1 MADSYVSLI
10 EKRARQQLEDLNTAQ
25 QRAVIEAY
33 NSAGKELVRRYR
45 NAKDGTAT
53 KAMLASYAKKIAE
66 ETEEL
71 IKQYAI
77 KGAEVAPSVQKLI
90 MNQAFQMAGLDTSV
104 ANDKF
109 NNIIGTLGKESV
121 KNVIGGKIYKD
132 GAGLSDRIW
141 QASAQSSNKI
151 QEVITASLAQDMGA
165 SEMSKILQAYV
176 NPTARKTWS
185 REKIR
190 EKLGPGYAAW
200 NGNLEYNA
208 LRLAR
213 TTLAHTAT
221 MSMRQSQKL
230 NPYASKIQW
239 HSVHAGDRTCQI
251 CIDMD
256 GNIYDT
262 DKCPFNHPN
271 GMCYQTTVLEKP
283 LDEIAKELAD
293 WAKGG
298 ENEMLDNW
306 WKSIGGTDDK
316 PKPKSVSTPT
326 KVNKTISKTELVD
339 SLQQFFRR
347 MNAGHRGF
355 TQSAYDEFIDGLM
368 SCSEDYKRLWM
379 KYAGDI
385 ASHHSEGGDTA
396 YYSRYGRRLCIS
408 IPSEMKQATAHGCN
422 KFSVLCHEM
431 GHHFDNM
438 TIYGKGSGQGY
449 SSECKE
455 FISAMLKDKEAILKM
470 DKKEVSEDMWRDHNS
485 KGVQDALGGLE
496 IGRYTWGHSE
506 KYWNQNGPEGR
517 NAMTAIELFANI
529 SAACYSPQEM
539 KYMNKYF
546 PEAVKVFQKIITET
560 V

>member
-90 MNQAFQMAGLDTSV
+90 MNQAFQIAGLDTSV

-151 QEVITASLAQDMGA
+151 QEVITACLAQDMGA

-200 NGNLEYNA
+200 NSNLEYNA

-262 DKCPFNHPN
+262 DKCPFDHPN

-293 WAKGG
+293 WCNGA
-298 ENEMLDNW
+298 ENEKLDNW
-306 WKSIGGTDDK
+306 WEEMTGEKPSPSIKEYINYELISRQKLKEMAESHIANRETDFERVFGMVSEGKITKDEAKVLLSINSKIYNEYVGTANSFAVNQYLRELGDGQEIDNYVSIVKSLDYAIDNYQFDTNVKLRRFVTNPYLEGTFGTDD
-316 PKPKSVSTPT
+316 VSE
-326 KVNKTISKTELVD
+326 ISKQIGNVYKNKQYMSATVDSNPYFSDRPAIMTIECDKGVHAFPTTNYEEGEIILGRNTEYELVD
-339 SLQQFFRR
+339 VID
-347 MNAGHRGF
+347 HRNGNPLKI
-355 TQSAYDEFIDGLM
+355 AY
-368 SCSEDYKRLWM
+368 EDYGQLRDFE
-379 KYAGDI
+379 Y
-385 ASHHSEGGDTA
+385 EGIEIVV
-396 YYSRYGRRLCIS
+396 RFR
-408 IPSEMKQATAHGCN
+408 N
-422 KFSVLCHEM
+422 K
-431 GHHFDNM
+431 
-438 TIYGKGSGQGY
+438 T
-449 SSECKE
+449 
-455 FISAMLKDKEAILKM
+455 
-470 DKKEVSEDMWRDHNS
+470 
-485 KGVQDALGGLE
+485 GV
-496 IGRYTWGHSE
+496 
-506 KYWNQNGPEGR
+506 
-517 NAMTAIELFANI
+517 
-529 SAACYSPQEM
+529 
-539 KYMNKYF
+539 
-546 PEAVKVFQKIITET
+546 
-560 V
+560 

>member
-151 QEVITASLAQDMGA
+151 QEVITACLAQDMGA

-190 EKLGPGYAAW
+190 EKLGPGYASW
-200 NGNLEYNA
+200 NSNLEYNA

-262 DKCPFNHPN
+262 DKCPFDHPN

-283 LDEIAKELAD
+283 LDEIAQELAD
-293 WAKGG
+293 WCNGA
-298 ENEMLDNW
+298 ENEKLDNW
-306 WKSIGGTDDK
+306 WEEMTGEKPSPSIKEYINYGLISRQKLKEIAESHIANREPDFEEVMQLMSEGKITRDEANVLLSMNPTIYNGYIGTSNSFAVNRYLRELGDEQEIDSYVSIIKSLDYAINNYQFDTNVKLRRFVDESYLNGTFGSDDVSEIGKQIGNIYKNKQYMSATVDSNPFFSNRPAIMTIECDK
-316 PKPKSVSTPT
+316 GVHAFPT
-326 KVNKTISKTELVD
+326 TNYEEGEIILGRNTEYELVD
-339 SLQQFFRR
+339 VID
-347 MNAGHRGF
+347 HRNGNPLKI
-355 TQSAYDEFIDGLM
+355 AY
-368 SCSEDYKRLWM
+368 EDYGQLRDFE
-379 KYAGDI
+379 Y
-385 ASHHSEGGDTA
+385 EGIEIVV
-396 YYSRYGRRLCIS
+396 RFR
-408 IPSEMKQATAHGCN
+408 N
-422 KFSVLCHEM
+422 K
-431 GHHFDNM
+431 
-438 TIYGKGSGQGY
+438 T
-449 SSECKE
+449 
-455 FISAMLKDKEAILKM
+455 
-470 DKKEVSEDMWRDHNS
+470 
-485 KGVQDALGGLE
+485 GV
-496 IGRYTWGHSE
+496 
-506 KYWNQNGPEGR
+506 
-517 NAMTAIELFANI
+517 
-529 SAACYSPQEM
+529 
-539 KYMNKYF
+539 
-546 PEAVKVFQKIITET
+546 
-560 V
+560 

>member
-1 MADSYVSLI
+1 MADGYVSLI

-151 QEVITASLAQDMGA
+151 QEVITACLAQDMGA

-200 NGNLEYNA
+200 NSNLEYNA

-262 DKCPFNHPN
+262 DKCPFDHPN

-326 KVNKTISKTELVD
+326 KVNETISKTELVD
-339 SLQQFFRR
+339 SLQQFFRT

-385 ASHHSEGGDTA
+385 ASHHSEGGDVA

-408 IPSEMKQATAHGCN
+408 VSSEMKQATAYGCN

-449 SSECKE
+449 SSSCKG

-470 DKKEVSEDMWRDHNS
+470 DEKEVSEDMRRDHNS
-485 KGVQDALGGLE
+485 KGVQDALSGLE
-496 IGRYTWGHSE
+496 IGTYTWSHSE
-506 KYWNQNGPEGR
+506 KYWNQCGPEGR
-517 NAMTAIELFANI
+517 NAITALELFANI

>member
-151 QEVITASLAQDMGA
+151 QEVITACLAQDMGA

-185 REKIR
+185 REKIQ

-200 NGNLEYNA
+200 NSNLEYNA

-262 DKCPFNHPN
+262 DKCPFDHPN

-293 WAKGG
+293 WCNGA
-298 ENEMLDNW
+298 ENEKLDNW
-306 WKSIGGTDDK
+306 WEEMTGEKPTPAVKEYINYELISRQKLKEMAESHIANRETDFETIFGMVSEGKITKDEAKVLLSINSKIYDEYVGTANSFAINRYLRELGDGQEIDKHVSIVKSLDYAIDNYQFDTNVKLRRFVTNPYLEGTFGTDD
-316 PKPKSVSTPT
+316 VSE
-326 KVNKTISKTELVD
+326 ISKQIGNVYKNKQYMSVTVDSNPYFSDRPAIMTIECDKGVHAFPTTNYEEGEIILGRNTEYELVD
-339 SLQQFFRR
+339 VIDHRNGNPLSIEYEERGTARTMDYEGIEIVIRFR
-347 MNAGHRGF
+347 
-355 TQSAYDEFIDGLM
+355 
-368 SCSEDYKRLWM
+368 
-379 KYAGDI
+379 
-385 ASHHSEGGDTA
+385 
-396 YYSRYGRRLCIS
+396 
-408 IPSEMKQATAHGCN
+408 N
-422 KFSVLCHEM
+422 K
-431 GHHFDNM
+431 
-438 TIYGKGSGQGY
+438 
-449 SSECKE
+449 
-455 FISAMLKDKEAILKM
+455 
-470 DKKEVSEDMWRDHNS
+470 
-485 KGVQDALGGLE
+485 
-496 IGRYTWGHSE
+496 
-506 KYWNQNGPEGR
+506 
-517 NAMTAIELFANI
+517 
-529 SAACYSPQEM
+529 
-539 KYMNKYF
+539 
-546 PEAVKVFQKIITET
+546 
-560 V
+560 

>member
-151 QEVITASLAQDMGA
+151 QEVITACLAQDMGA
-165 SEMSKILQAYV
+165 SEMSKILQTYV

-200 NGNLEYNA
+200 NSNLEYNA

-262 DKCPFNHPN
+262 DKCPFDHPN

-293 WAKGG
+293 WCNGA
-298 ENEMLDNW
+298 ENEKLDNW
-306 WKSIGGTDDK
+306 WEELTGEKPSPSIKEYINYELISRQKLKEIAESHIANHEPDFERVFEMVSEGKITRDEANVLLSMNPTIYNGYVGTSNSFEVNRYLRELGDGQEIDNYVSIIKSLDYAIDNYQFDTNVKLRRFVDESYLNGTFGGDDVSEIGKQIGNVYKNKQYMSATVDSNPYFSDRPAIMTIECDK
-316 PKPKSVSTPT
+316 GVHAFPT
-326 KVNKTISKTELVD
+326 TNYEEGEIILGRNTEYELVD
-339 SLQQFFRR
+339 VID
-347 MNAGHRGF
+347 HRNGNPLEI
-355 TQSAYDEFIDGLM
+355 TYESDG
-368 SCSEDYKRLWM
+368 
-379 KYAGDI
+379 A
-385 ASHHSEGGDTA
+385 
-396 YYSRYGRRLCIS
+396 
-408 IPSEMKQATAHGCN
+408 
-422 KFSVLCHEM
+422 
-431 GHHFDNM
+431 
-438 TIYGKGSGQGY
+438 
-449 SSECKE
+449 
-455 FISAMLKDKEAILKM
+455 
-470 DKKEVSEDMWRDHNS
+470 
-485 KGVQDALGGLE
+485 VQDF
-496 IGRYTWGHSE
+496 
-506 KYWNQNGPEGR
+506 KYEG
-517 NAMTAIELFANI
+517 IELVVRF
-529 SAACYSPQEM
+529 
-539 KYMNKYF
+539 KK
-546 PEAVKVFQKIITET
+546 T
-560 V
+560 

>member
-151 QEVITASLAQDMGA
+151 QEVITACLAQDMGA

-200 NGNLEYNA
+200 NSNLEYNA

-239 HSVHAGDRTCQI
+239 HSVHAGDRTCRI

-262 DKCPFNHPN
+262 DKCPFDHPN

-293 WAKGG
+293 WCNGA
-298 ENEMLDNW
+298 ENEKLDNW
-306 WKSIGGTDDK
+306 WEEMTGEKPSPSIKEYINYELISRQKLKEMAESHVANREPDFERVFGMVSEGKITKDEANVLLSMNPTIYNGYVGTSNSFAVNQYLRELGDGQEIDTYVSIIKSLDYAIDNYQFDTNVKLRRFVTNPYLEGTFGTDD
-316 PKPKSVSTPT
+316 VSE
-326 KVNKTISKTELVD
+326 ISKQIGNVYKNKQYMSATVDSNPYFSDRPAIMTIECDKGVHAFPTTNYEEGEIILGRNTEYELVD
-339 SLQQFFRR
+339 VID
-347 MNAGHRGF
+347 HRNGNPLKI
-355 TQSAYDEFIDGLM
+355 AY
-368 SCSEDYKRLWM
+368 EDYGQLRDFE
-379 KYAGDI
+379 Y
-385 ASHHSEGGDTA
+385 EGIEIVV
-396 YYSRYGRRLCIS
+396 RFR
-408 IPSEMKQATAHGCN
+408 N
-422 KFSVLCHEM
+422 K
-431 GHHFDNM
+431 
-438 TIYGKGSGQGY
+438 T
-449 SSECKE
+449 
-455 FISAMLKDKEAILKM
+455 
-470 DKKEVSEDMWRDHNS
+470 
-485 KGVQDALGGLE
+485 GV
-496 IGRYTWGHSE
+496 
-506 KYWNQNGPEGR
+506 
-517 NAMTAIELFANI
+517 
-529 SAACYSPQEM
+529 
-539 KYMNKYF
+539 
-546 PEAVKVFQKIITET
+546 
-560 V
+560 

>member
-151 QEVITASLAQDMGA
+151 QEVITACLAQDMGA

-200 NGNLEYNA
+200 NSNLEYNA

-262 DKCPFNHPN
+262 DKCPFDHPN
-271 GMCYQTTVLEKP
+271 GMCYQTTILEKP
-283 LDEIAKELAD
+283 LDEIANELAD
-293 WAKGG
+293 WCNGA
-298 ENEMLDNW
+298 ENEKLDNW
-306 WKSIGGTDDK
+306 WEEMTGEKPTPAVKEYINYELISRQKLKEIAESHIANREPDFERVFEMVSEGKITRDEANVLLSINPTIYNGYVGTSNSFAVNQYLRELGDGQEIDTYVSIIKSLDYAIDNYQFDTNVKLRRFVTNPYLEGTFGTDD
-316 PKPKSVSTPT
+316 VSE
-326 KVNKTISKTELVD
+326 ISKQIGNVYKNKQYMSATVDSNPYFSDRPAIMTIECDKGVHAFPTTNYEEGEIILGRNTEYELVD
-339 SLQQFFRR
+339 VID
-347 MNAGHRGF
+347 HRNGNPLKI
-355 TQSAYDEFIDGLM
+355 AY
-368 SCSEDYKRLWM
+368 EDYGQLRDFE
-379 KYAGDI
+379 Y
-385 ASHHSEGGDTA
+385 EGIEIVV
-396 YYSRYGRRLCIS
+396 RFR
-408 IPSEMKQATAHGCN
+408 N
-422 KFSVLCHEM
+422 K
-431 GHHFDNM
+431 
-438 TIYGKGSGQGY
+438 T
-449 SSECKE
+449 
-455 FISAMLKDKEAILKM
+455 
-470 DKKEVSEDMWRDHNS
+470 
-485 KGVQDALGGLE
+485 GV
-496 IGRYTWGHSE
+496 
-506 KYWNQNGPEGR
+506 
-517 NAMTAIELFANI
+517 
-529 SAACYSPQEM
+529 
-539 KYMNKYF
+539 
-546 PEAVKVFQKIITET
+546 
-560 V
+560 

>member
-151 QEVITASLAQDMGA
+151 QEVITACLAQDMGA

-200 NGNLEYNA
+200 NSNLEYNA

-239 HSVHAGDRTCQI
+239 HSIHAGDRTCQI

-262 DKCPFNHPN
+262 DKCPFDHPN
-271 GMCYQTTVLEKP
+271 GMCYQTTILEKP

-298 ENEMLDNW
+298 ENEKLDNW
-306 WKSIGGTDDK
+306 WEELTGEKPSPSIKEYINYELISRQKLKETAESHIANREPDFERVFEMVSEGKITKDEANVLLSMNPTIYNGYIGTSNSFAVNHYLRELGDGQEIDTYVSIIKSLDYAIDNYQFDTNVKLRRFVTNPYLEGTFGTDD
-316 PKPKSVSTPT
+316 VLE
-326 KVNKTISKTELVD
+326 ISKQIGNVYKNKQYMSATVDSNPYFSDRPAIMTIECDKGVHAFPTTNYEEGEIILGRNTEYELVD
-339 SLQQFFRR
+339 VID
-347 MNAGHRGF
+347 HRNGNPLEI
-355 TQSAYDEFIDGLM
+355 AY
-368 SCSEDYKRLWM
+368 EDYGQLRDFE
-379 KYAGDI
+379 Y
-385 ASHHSEGGDTA
+385 EGIEIVV
-396 YYSRYGRRLCIS
+396 RFR
-408 IPSEMKQATAHGCN
+408 N
-422 KFSVLCHEM
+422 K
-431 GHHFDNM
+431 
-438 TIYGKGSGQGY
+438 T
-449 SSECKE
+449 
-455 FISAMLKDKEAILKM
+455 
-470 DKKEVSEDMWRDHNS
+470 
-485 KGVQDALGGLE
+485 GV
-496 IGRYTWGHSE
+496 
-506 KYWNQNGPEGR
+506 
-517 NAMTAIELFANI
+517 
-529 SAACYSPQEM
+529 
-539 KYMNKYF
+539 
-546 PEAVKVFQKIITET
+546 
-560 V
+560 

>member
-151 QEVITASLAQDMGA
+151 QEVITACLAQDMGA
-165 SEMSKILQAYV
+165 SEMSKILQTYV

-200 NGNLEYNA
+200 NSNLEYNA

-262 DKCPFNHPN
+262 DKCPFDHPN
-271 GMCYQTTVLEKP
+271 SMCYQTTVLEKP

-293 WAKGG
+293 WCNGA
-298 ENEMLDNW
+298 ENEKLDNW
-306 WKSIGGTDDK
+306 WEELTGEKPSPSIKEYINYELISRQKLKEIAESHIANHEPDFERVFEMVSEGKITRDEANVLLSMNPTIYNGYVGTSNSFEVNRYLRELGDGQEIDNYVSIIKSLDYAIDNYQFDTNVKLRRFVDESYLNGTFGGDDVSEIGKQIGNVYKNKQYMSATVDSNPYFSDRPAIMTIECDK
-316 PKPKSVSTPT
+316 GVHAFPT
-326 KVNKTISKTELVD
+326 TNYEEGEIILGRNTEYELVD
-339 SLQQFFRR
+339 VID
-347 MNAGHRGF
+347 HRNGNPLEI
-355 TQSAYDEFIDGLM
+355 TYESDG
-368 SCSEDYKRLWM
+368 
-379 KYAGDI
+379 A
-385 ASHHSEGGDTA
+385 
-396 YYSRYGRRLCIS
+396 
-408 IPSEMKQATAHGCN
+408 
-422 KFSVLCHEM
+422 
-431 GHHFDNM
+431 
-438 TIYGKGSGQGY
+438 
-449 SSECKE
+449 
-455 FISAMLKDKEAILKM
+455 
-470 DKKEVSEDMWRDHNS
+470 
-485 KGVQDALGGLE
+485 VQDF
-496 IGRYTWGHSE
+496 
-506 KYWNQNGPEGR
+506 KYEG
-517 NAMTAIELFANI
+517 IELVVRF
-529 SAACYSPQEM
+529 
-539 KYMNKYF
+539 KK
-546 PEAVKVFQKIITET
+546 T
-560 V
+560 

>member
-151 QEVITASLAQDMGA
+151 QEVITACLAQDMGA

-200 NGNLEYNA
+200 NSNLEYNA

-239 HSVHAGDRTCQI
+239 HSVHAGDRTCRI

-262 DKCPFNHPN
+262 DKCPFDHPN

-293 WAKGG
+293 WCNGA
-298 ENEMLDNW
+298 ENEKLDNW
-306 WKSIGGTDDK
+306 WEEMTGEKPSPSIKEYINYELIGRQKLKEMAESHIANREPDFERVFGMVSEGKITKDEAKVLLSINPTIYDGYVGTSNSFAVNQYLRELGDGQEIDTYVSIIKSLDYAIDNYQFDTNVKLRRFVTNPYLEGTFGTDD
-316 PKPKSVSTPT
+316 VSE
-326 KVNKTISKTELVD
+326 ISKQIGNVYKNKQYMSATVDSNPYFSDRPAIMTIECDKGVHAFPTTNYEEGEIILGRNTEYELVD
-339 SLQQFFRR
+339 VID
-347 MNAGHRGF
+347 HRNGNPLKI
-355 TQSAYDEFIDGLM
+355 AY
-368 SCSEDYKRLWM
+368 EDYGQLRDFE
-379 KYAGDI
+379 Y
-385 ASHHSEGGDTA
+385 EGIEIVV
-396 YYSRYGRRLCIS
+396 RFR
-408 IPSEMKQATAHGCN
+408 N
-422 KFSVLCHEM
+422 K
-431 GHHFDNM
+431 
-438 TIYGKGSGQGY
+438 T
-449 SSECKE
+449 
-455 FISAMLKDKEAILKM
+455 
-470 DKKEVSEDMWRDHNS
+470 
-485 KGVQDALGGLE
+485 GV
-496 IGRYTWGHSE
+496 
-506 KYWNQNGPEGR
+506 
-517 NAMTAIELFANI
+517 
-529 SAACYSPQEM
+529 
-539 KYMNKYF
+539 
-546 PEAVKVFQKIITET
+546 
-560 V
+560 

>member
-151 QEVITASLAQDMGA
+151 QEVITACLAQDMGA

-200 NGNLEYNA
+200 NSNLEYNA

-262 DKCPFNHPN
+262 DKCPFDHPN

-283 LDEIAKELAD
+283 LDEIANELAD
-293 WAKGG
+293 WCNGA
-298 ENEMLDNW
+298 ENEKLDNW
-306 WKSIGGTDDK
+306 WEELTGEKPSPSIKEYINYELISRQKLKEMAESHIANRETAFERVFGMVSEGKITKDEAKVLLSINSKIYNEYVGTANSFAINRYLRELGDGQEIDKHVSIVKSLDYAIDNYQFDTNVKLRRFVTNPYLEGTFGTDD
-316 PKPKSVSTPT
+316 VSE
-326 KVNKTISKTELVD
+326 ISKQIGNVYKNKQYMSATVDSNPYFSDRPAIMTIECDKGVHAFPTTNYEEGEIILGRNTEYELVD
-339 SLQQFFRR
+339 VID
-347 MNAGHRGF
+347 HRNGNPLKI
-355 TQSAYDEFIDGLM
+355 AY
-368 SCSEDYKRLWM
+368 EDYGQSRDFE
-379 KYAGDI
+379 Y
-385 ASHHSEGGDTA
+385 EGIEIVV
-396 YYSRYGRRLCIS
+396 RFR
-408 IPSEMKQATAHGCN
+408 N
-422 KFSVLCHEM
+422 K
-431 GHHFDNM
+431 
-438 TIYGKGSGQGY
+438 T
-449 SSECKE
+449 
-455 FISAMLKDKEAILKM
+455 
-470 DKKEVSEDMWRDHNS
+470 
-485 KGVQDALGGLE
+485 GV
-496 IGRYTWGHSE
+496 
-506 KYWNQNGPEGR
+506 
-517 NAMTAIELFANI
+517 
-529 SAACYSPQEM
+529 
-539 KYMNKYF
+539 
-546 PEAVKVFQKIITET
+546 
-560 V
+560 